1 MLQPP
6 HLQVEPLYFL
16 THLLNPSPV
25 FLIIANILLLRILRF
40 LRLLF
45 DDQLILPLLG
55 DELLLRSALRFLYLT
70 F

>member
-1 MLQPP
+1 MLQPS

-16 THLLNPSPV
+16 THLFHPSPF
-25 FLIIANILLLRILRF
+25 FLVIANILLLRILRF

-55 DELLLRSALRFLYLT
+55 DELLLRGALRFLYLT